1 MIRGVDLPGLLADL
15 SHALDLTGAACAG
28 RAELF
33 DNVTDPAAVAYRLN
47 QARGTARAVT
57 LRGHVRAGDSTAHR
71 PDPLRPLTPGQ
82 PPSASA

>member
-47 QARGTARAVT
+47 QARGTARQ
-57 LRGHVRAGDSTAHR
+57 G
-71 PDPLRPLTPGQ
+71 PIQ
-82 PPSASA
+82 PCLPPNGNRSARR